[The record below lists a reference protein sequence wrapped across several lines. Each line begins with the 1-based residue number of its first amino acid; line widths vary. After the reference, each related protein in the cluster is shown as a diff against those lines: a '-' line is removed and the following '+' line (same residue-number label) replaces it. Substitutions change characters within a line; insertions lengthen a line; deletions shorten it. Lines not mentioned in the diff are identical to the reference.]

1 MPGSIYVEIGKI
13 DVSKAPKDYADTAS
27 KAMEAAASKA
37 ISGDRDL
44 TGKKGEGYTMRM
56 KIAELQVDAGSATCQ
71 LSGELVRYPKAE
83 MVSTSISSSAKA
95 DGGKPDSLVKDCVAA
110 AAEAMMKKVIP
121 VMKKQ
126 ART

>member
-44 TGKKGEGYTMRM
+44 TGK
-56 KIAELQVDAGSATCQ
+56 IC
-71 LSGELVRYPKAE
+71 
-83 MVSTSISSSAKA
+83 
-95 DGGKPDSLVKDCVAA
+95 
-110 AAEAMMKKVIP
+110 
-121 VMKKQ
+121 
-126 ART
+126 